1 MTQKNLLYCSLVVL
15 LTLVCGFKTSAAELQ
30 GAPKTCD
37 SHYEAVAQPAM
48 DGKTAVAFRIQQE
61 RKKAEVA
68 TAVSDFEKSLN
79 NSDISQCDL
88 RLNNSVELWSSG
100 VHVNSC
106 RDLFSARER
115 ADRVASTKPKLVN
128 EAIELTY
135 PEARVTLDTA
145 NERHTYLLEDAHQQW
160 LVRCFVSTDKKE
172 ATRMT
177 MQ

>member
-15 LTLVCGFKTSAAELQ
+15 LALVCGFKTSAAVLQ

-37 SHYEAVAQPAM
+37 SHYEPVAQPAT
-48 DGKTAVAFRIQQE
+48 DGKTAVALRIQQQ

-68 TAVSDFEKSLN
+68 KAVSDFEKSLN
-79 NSDISQCDL
+79 NSDISQCDR

-115 ADRVASTKPKLVN
+115 ADRAASTKAKLAN

-145 NERHTYLLEDAHQQW
+145 NERHTYLLEDVREQW
-160 LVRCFVSTDKKE
+160 LVRCFVSTEKKQ
-172 ATRMT
+172 AIKTTR
-177 MQ
+177 Q